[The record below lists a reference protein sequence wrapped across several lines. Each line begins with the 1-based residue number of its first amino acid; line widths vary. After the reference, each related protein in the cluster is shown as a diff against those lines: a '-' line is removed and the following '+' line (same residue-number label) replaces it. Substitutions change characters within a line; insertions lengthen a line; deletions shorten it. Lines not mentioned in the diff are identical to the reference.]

1 MKKFYLS
8 LVALMML
15 CISNASAQ
23 YVKNLYS
30 QDFESV
36 TLPAEAG
43 WTSPNPA
50 AMSVTGDE
58 YGQYLQINHGAT
70 NGRSYENIWT
80 SSIYGENASLIEDGK
95 YTLSFE
101 FCPKA
106 ATAEQKQTNSAV
118 TVLSNGRCPENQ
130 PFIRRW
136 SQQTPDPEN
145 EGQFLKNVGYLFDIS
160 MPDHVALGITPTT
173 DKMIMFVNG
182 DESDQITLENNW
194 YIITLNV
201 DVNART
207 VEYTVADPAN
217 EAIVTSGIRTVPE
230 FEVDGTEISMYAEG
244 LHVMCG
250 RTSTNFL
257 FDTINITCESSEAV
271 ANAPS
276 VALSQI
282 GKDNDGNL
290 DYNLRIYTIRFMEGH
305 LLKVKGTDGNVAEI
319 QYDDCDNGAYEYST
333 TTSGTLVAWTEVG
346 TAKSNEITMEV
357 DCSPVALP
365 AVAADVI
372 SVEEG
377 FAKTYKL
384 TVSNA
389 EVPLS
394 PTLFISYEF
403 KGKNGA
409 TLSGEELPTGTTVTV
424 PEAGTLTVTTSA
436 FGYQATKT
444 TIENNIEYEMKNSYD
459 FARLT
464 PEAIKAAGFAAIEDL
479 NSSATSGENNWTARK
494 RLFYYDV
501 NQPVMGEDGQ
511 PAVDDKGQ
519 PVYTAVY
526 PFGFVAED
534 NTENVIHRWVIADTD
549 MTEEKAAATFEGVTL
564 WNGLAAQVLQGIGLT
579 QNATKNNYN
588 TVKFKGIG
596 ANDIVIVNTINS
608 YGSNSIHPVC
618 ATADEYF
625 AQVKGEDVAF
635 PIAST
640 GREVLGNKAA
650 GAYVIDEEDGTK
662 TLGFQLYRIDTAL
675 VYAKVF
681 GVKGGGTGIE
691 NIGTAENAQNAGA
704 YYNLAGQRIAKPAK
718 GSIFIHNGKKM
729 IMK

>member
-8 LVALMML
+8 LVALTML
-15 CISNASAQ
+15 CISNVSAGTR
-23 YVKNLYS
+23 VLFS
-30 QDFESV
+30 QNFEGV
-36 TLPAEAG
+36 TSSAETG
-43 WTSPNPA
+43 WTYGGE
-50 AMSVTGDE
+50 AMNILTDDQGTYFE
-58 YGQYLQINHGAT
+58 LFGGAT
-70 NGRSYENIWT
+70 NGRNAVLNWGAEV
-80 SSIYGENASLIEDGK
+80 YGENASILEDGK
-95 YTLSFE
+95 YTLTFE
-101 FCPKA
+101 FCP
-106 ATAEQKQTNSAV
+106 QQPSNNQYNSAI
-118 TVLSNGRCPENQ
+118 TVVSNLSAPANQ
-130 PFIRRW
+130 PYINRW
-136 SQQTPDPEN
+136 TYLKDQDGNEITDPAAY
-145 EGQFLKNVGYLFDIS
+145 VGFLFDLSQKADIATG
-160 MPDHVALGITPTT
+160 DAY
-173 DKMIMFVNG
+173 FVNG
-182 DESDQITLENNW
+182 DESNIVNLTQGSW
-194 YIITLNV
+194 YLVSLNV

-207 VEYTVADPAN
+207 IEYNVSDLMGTT
-217 EAIVTSGIRTVPE
+217 VTSGTRTIPATE
-230 FEVDGTEISMYAEG
+230 CDGTEISMYAEG
-244 LHVMCG
+244 LNVMVA
-250 RTSTNFL
+250 RYQARYY
-257 FDTINITCESSEAV
+257 FDNISLTCESAQDV
-271 ANAPS
+271 ANDPV
-276 VALSQI
+276 VALTGL
-282 GKDNDGNL
+282 GKDEEGNL
-290 DYNLRIYTIRFMEGH
+290 NPNLRIYTITFKPGET
-305 LLKVKGTDGNVAEI
+305 LKVKGTEGDVAEVR
-319 QYDDCDNGAYEYST
+319 YDDCTGSYKYST

-357 DCSPVALP
+357 DCSPCALP

-394 PTLFISYEF
+394 PTLFISYTF
-403 KGKNGA
+403 NGKNGT

-436 FGYQATKT
+436 FGYQATVV
-444 TIENNIEYEMKNSYD
+444 TIENNIEYELKNSYD
-459 FARLT
+459 FARMT
-464 PEAIKAAGFAAIEDL
+464 PETIKAAGFAAIEDV
-479 NSSATSGENNWTARK
+479 NSATTSGENNWTARK

-501 NQPVMGEDGQ
+501 NQPVMGEDGS
-511 PAVDDKGQ
+511 PAVDDKGN

-526 PFGFVAED
+526 PFGYVADDSEC
-534 NTENVIHRWVIADTD
+534 VIHRWVIADTD

-596 ANDIVIVNTINS
+596 ADDIVIVNTIGG
-608 YGSNSIHPVC
+608 YGSDSNHPVV
-618 ATADEYF
+618 ATDAEYM
-625 AQVKGEDVAF
+625 AQLKGTDVAF

-640 GREVLGNKAA
+640 GREVLGSKAG

-662 TLGFQLYRIDTAL
+662 TLGFQLFRIDTAL

-681 GVKGGGTGIE
+681 GVKGGSVGIE
-691 NIGTAENAQNAGA
+691 NIGTGENAQNAGA

>member
-15 CISNASAQ
+15 CISNVSAGTRVLFSQNFEGVASA
-23 YVKNLYS
+23 
-30 QDFESV
+30 
-36 TLPAEAG
+36 AETG
-43 WTSPNPA
+43 WTYGGE
-50 AMSVTGDE
+50 AMNILTDDQGTYFE
-58 YGQYLQINHGAT
+58 LFGGAT
-70 NGRSYENIWT
+70 NGRNAVLNWGAGV
-80 SSIYGENASLIEDGK
+80 YGENASILEDGK
-95 YTLSFE
+95 YTLTFE
-101 FCPKA
+101 FCP
-106 ATAEQKQTNSAV
+106 QQPSNNQYNSAI
-118 TVLSNGRCPENQ
+118 TVVSNLAAPANQ
-130 PFIRRW
+130 PYINRW
-136 SQQTPDPEN
+136 TYLKDQDGNEITDPAAY
-145 EGQFLKNVGYLFDIS
+145 VGFLFDLSQKADIATG
-160 MPDHVALGITPTT
+160 DAY
-173 DKMIMFVNG
+173 FVNG
-182 DESDQITLENNW
+182 DESNIVNLTQGSW
-194 YIITLNV
+194 YIVSLNV
-201 DVNART
+201 DVNDRT
-207 VEYTVADPAN
+207 IEYNVSDLMGTT
-217 EAIVTSGIRTVPE
+217 VTSGTRTIPATE
-230 FEVDGTEISMYAEG
+230 CDGTEISMYAEG
-244 LHVMCG
+244 LNVMVA
-250 RTSTNFL
+250 RYQARYY
-257 FDTINITCESSEAV
+257 FDNISLTCESAQDV
-271 ANAPS
+271 ANDPV
-276 VALSQI
+276 VALTGL
-282 GKDNDGNL
+282 GKDEEGNL
-290 DYNLRIYTIRFMEGH
+290 NLNLRTYTITFKPGETLKLKRTEGD
-305 LLKVKGTDGNVAEI
+305 VVEVR
-319 QYDDCDNGAYEYST
+319 YDDCTGSYKYST

-501 NQPVMGEDGQ
+501 NQPVMGEDGS
-511 PAVDDKGQ
+511 PAVDDKGN

-526 PFGFVAED
+526 PFGYVADDSEC
-534 NTENVIHRWVIADTD
+534 VIHRWVIADTD

-596 ANDIVIVNTINS
+596 ANDIVIVNTINI

-625 AQVKGEDVAF
+625 AQVKGEDVAY

-640 GREVLGNKAA
+640 GREVLGSKAG

-662 TLGFQLYRIDTAL
+662 TLGFQLFRIDTAL

-681 GVKGGGTGIE
+681 GVKGGSVGIE
-691 NIGTAENAQNAGA
+691 NIGTGENAQNAGA